1 MNLDTNILIAYLAG
15 ENGIVEPLNEWI
27 EKGGVLYVSTIVET
41 ELLSFSGWTVNE
53 EAEVKKFLEEN
64 FISIPYDR
72 NIARMAAK
80 LRKDSKIKL
89 PDAAIAATALF
100 TNTPLVTRN
109 EKDFKKI
116 KELQV
121 LVA

>member
-15 ENGIVEPLNEWI
+15 ESGIVEPLNEWI
-27 EKGGVLYVSTIVET
+27 EKGGVLYISTIVET
-41 ELLSFSGWTVNE
+41 ELLSFSGWTTKE
-53 EAEVKKFLEEN
+53 ETEVKKFLEEN

-109 EKDFKKI
+109 ERDFNKI

-121 LVA
+121 LTA

>member
-53 EAEVKKFLEEN
+53 EAEVDKFLEEN